1 MRIAL
6 CQISSTADPHENL
19 ATVRAH
25 VADAARQGARIVH
38 FPEATQCRFG
48 VPLTPIAE
56 PLDGPWATAV
66 RSIADEQNVV
76 VVAGMFTPGDNG
88 RVANTTLV
96 TGNGLHL
103 GYNKI
108 HLFDAFGFRESDT
121 VTAGS
126 KPVTF
131 EVDGTTFGLATCYD
145 VRFPE
150 LFRTLADTAQVILL
164 GASWGAGPGKADQW
178 DLLIRARAL
187 DATSWLLACGQ
198 ADPRADHG
206 SAPTGIGRSAVVNPF
221 GTVLDRLDGTPAML
235 LSDVDVPLVQEARAT
250 LPVLVNRRL

>member
-6 CQISSTADPHENL
+6 CQISSTADPQENL
-19 ATVRAH
+19 ATVRTQ
-25 VADAARQGARIVH
+25 VAAAAAEGARIVH

-66 RSIADEQNVV
+66 REIADAHNVV
-76 VVAGMFTPGDNG
+76 VAAGMFTPGIDG
-88 RVANTTLV
+88 RVSNTTLV
-96 TGNGLHL
+96 TGADLHL

-121 VTAGS
+121 VTPGE

-131 EVDGTTFGLATCYD
+131 AVDGTTFGLATCYD

-150 LFRTLADTAQVILL
+150 LFRALADTAPVILL
-164 GASWGAGPGKADQW
+164 GASWGAGRGKADQW
-178 DLLIRARAL
+178 DLLTRARAL
-187 DATSWLLACGQ
+187 DATSWVLACGQ
-198 ADPRADHG
+198 ADPNADYG
-206 SAPTGIGRSAVVNPF
+206 SAPTGIGRSAVIDPL
-221 GTVLDRLDGTPAML
+221 GTVRERLDDAPGRI
-235 LSDVDVPLVQEARAT
+235 LSDVDVQLVDEARAM
-250 LPVLVNRRL
+250 LPVLANRRL